1 MTEDQIRA
9 GLAAVESE
17 AAALRG
23 QAAKGVEEL
32 APNLMA
38 AATRVSP
45 LWSGRLRVAGAFLAI
60 MLITAGGAWLGHWLT
75 PQPVHEDVAPA
86 PMVRQSDDSV
96 IAERAPASAPLPAG
110 HVIPKGFHEVRRAT
124 VVIAPASAAS
134 SVEVDLS
141 LVRNGTEQRVIASSP
156 DGQVIR
162 ALDIPIEPAL
172 LPPAPRPWAAGLGY
186 TTEREVGVWVER
198 DLGRL
203 RVGAE
208 VLKGQGRPRAEVRVG
223 VAF

>member
-1 MTEDQIRA
+1 MPSIRQLELL
-9 GLAAVESE
+9 GIVGVVLALLAFAFWP
-17 AAALRG
+17 AA
-23 QAAKGVEEL
+23 
-32 APNLMA
+32 P
-38 AATRVSP
+38 
-45 LWSGRLRVAGAFLAI
+45 I
-60 MLITAGGAWLGHWLT
+60 
-75 PQPVHEDVAPA
+75 HEDVTAAPQVTQA
-86 PMVRQSDDSV
+86 DHSV
-96 IAERAPASAPLPAG
+96 IAERAPDAHPPPAP
-110 HVIPKGFHEVRRAT
+110 HIIPSGFHEVRRDT
-124 VVIAPASAAS
+124 VTVAPAPAAAAS
-134 SVEVDLS
+134 GCPPVRVDLS
-141 LVRNGTEQRVIASSP
+141 LVRNGSEQRVIASSP

>member
-1 MTEDQIRA
+1 MTIEDEAKALA
-9 GLAAVESE
+9 GKAEQ
-17 AAALRG
+17 R
-23 QAAKGVEEL
+23 VEEL

-38 AATRVSP
+38 AAARVSP
-45 LWSGRLRVAGAFLAI
+45 AWMGRLKVAGSLLAI
-60 MLITAGGAWLGHWLT
+60 LALCAFGAWIDHVLT
-75 PQPVHEDVAPA
+75 PQPIKEDVAPA
-86 PMVRQSDDSV
+86 PMVRQADESV
-96 IAERAPASAPLPAG
+96 IAERAPASAPLPPV
-110 HVIPKGFHEVRRAT
+110 HVIPKGFHEVRRES
-124 VVIAPASAAS
+124 VVVAPAPAAS

-172 LPPAPRPWAAGLGY
+172 LPPASRPWAAGLGY
-186 TTEREVGVWVER
+186 TTQREVGVWLER

-203 RVGAE
+203 RLGAE

-223 VAF
+223 VSF